1 MKALLPLSFRTFFN
15 KITVALSLLVCF
27 APSVGF
33 SQLIVMQSD
42 FGLRDAAVSA
52 MKLVIHGVD
61 NRIAILDN
69 THEIEPFQIYE
80 GAYRLYQSAPFAK
93 PGTVYVSVVDPGVG
107 SQRLSLVARDNRGVY
122 YVTPDNGTLTFI
134 EKEIGLSEV
143 RVIDELRLR
152 RPGSENSHTF
162 HGRDIYAYVAALLA
176 SGQLAFAD
184 VGVPLDPT
192 AVKRFVVSDAKILG
206 SPALGD
212 ESILSGIIEIHDI
225 RYGNIWTNIPESL
238 EQKYGLREGEK
249 YKVSIYKDNL
259 LFKELELPFLRSFAA
274 AANLEDKKL
283 LYMNSL
289 GKVACSELL
298 GNLAKATGVGFG
310 PNWRIEISR

>member
-1 MKALLPLSFRTFFN
+1 MKALLPLSIRTFFN

-61 NRIAILDN
+61 SRITILDN

-184 VGVPLDPT
+184 VGVPLKPM
-192 AVKRFVVSDAKILG
+192 AVKRFSINEPRIVSG
-206 SPALGD
+206 RGV
-212 ESILSGIIEIHDI
+212 LSGTIEIHDI

-238 EQKYGLREGEK
+238 VQKYGLREGEK
-249 YKVSIYKDNL
+249 YKVSIFKDNL

-274 AANLEDKKL
+274 AATLEDKKL

-298 GNLAKATGVGFG
+298 GNFATATGAGFG
-310 PNWRIEISR
+310 PNWRIEIRR